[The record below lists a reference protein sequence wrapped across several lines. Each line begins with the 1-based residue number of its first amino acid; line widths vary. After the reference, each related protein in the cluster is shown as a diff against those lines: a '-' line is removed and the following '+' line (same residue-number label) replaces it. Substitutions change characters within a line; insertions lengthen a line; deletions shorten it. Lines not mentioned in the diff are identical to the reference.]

1 MSNRRIRNILESRLS
16 AWAQAK
22 PIPMAVQN
30 FAFDPVDGVFLSFS
44 IIPAE
49 TGSEDEEGAHR
60 LYTGIF
66 QVSVVMPKNK
76 GTSEAETIAE
86 ELDALFPKNLR
97 LEDDGFVV
105 TIIRPM
111 SAGPLIS
118 ESDKATLPVYCA
130 YRADTI

>member
-16 AWAQAK
+16 VWAQAK
-22 PIPMAVQN
+22 PIPVAVQN
-30 FAFDPVDGVFLSFS
+30 VAFDPTDSVFLRFS
-44 IIPAE
+44 LNPAE
-49 TGSEDEEGAHR
+49 TDSEDEEGTHR
-60 LYTGIF
+60 LYTGIL
-66 QVSVVMPKNK
+66 QVSVITPKNK
-76 GTSEAETIAE
+76 GTIEAETIAE

-118 ESDKATLPVYCA
+118 ESDKATLPVYCT